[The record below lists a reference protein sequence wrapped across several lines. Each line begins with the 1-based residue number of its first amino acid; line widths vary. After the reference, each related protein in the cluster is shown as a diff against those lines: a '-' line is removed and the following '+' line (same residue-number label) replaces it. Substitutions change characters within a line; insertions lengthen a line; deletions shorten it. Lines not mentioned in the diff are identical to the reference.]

1 MLPAIAPS
9 CLHPPLQE
17 TCWTSGANSVTI
29 DLTMRLQEIAAFGLL
44 RAGLTAA
51 QLTYASNQVEVI
63 RDSETVAANFPD
75 VEEVELHSPAFAN
88 PESVSAT
95 FANGTGGPTDQATLD
110 YFLQTLA
117 ARNEWMTYQNPS
129 FKSEEG
135 RSIPYVYL
143 STSQG
148 TPTDNSLNTHGN
160 ASAPGKVRIW
170 MQGGV
175 HGNEPA
181 GDQALLA
188 LLGRFDANATWAA
201 SILKKVD
208 IVMLP
213 RYNPDGM
220 AYFQRYFATGFDP
233 NRDHTKL
240 ARQQTRDIKQLVMG
254 FAPHVGVDCHE
265 YSPTTPFGANEQWVD
280 AQDGQFSA
288 MKNAN
293 IHPDIRNISESLFA
307 NNIAAAMER
316 RGLRWGPYVV
326 GPSGTD
332 DLVLEETTGDAKIG
346 DSAVA
351 LTQAIMFLTETR
363 GIGLADQHWQRRV
376 ATGLTMV
383 ETIVQTAAD
392 WAEDVYETVESARA
406 RFIASN
412 DDIIVTE
419 SARPT
424 TISWQFIEATTGK
437 LVPVPVQ
444 FLNTTPVVA
453 NLTRS
458 RPEAYVF
465 SRAWADVAE
474 RLRVT
479 GLDVQTLPSD
489 FVGNVEALHVTG
501 AAVARTKYEGVAR
514 TTVTTETVTKQVR
527 IPAGGFWVSTRQA
540 NAAHAF
546 VTLEPEGIDSY
557 ATFNVLP
564 VSVGDEYPV
573 YRVMA

>member
-1 MLPAIAPS
+1 
-9 CLHPPLQE
+9 
-17 TCWTSGANSVTI
+17 
-29 DLTMRLQEIAAFGLL
+29 MRFQQVATLGLL
-44 RAGLTAA
+44 RAGLATA
-51 QLTYASNQVEVI
+51 QLTYADNQPKVI
-63 RDSETVAANFPD
+63 RDSEAVAANFP
-75 VEEVELHSPAFAN
+75 EVEGVELFSPAFAS
-88 PESVSAT
+88 PESVPST
-95 FANGTGGPTDQATLD
+95 FANGTSGPTDEATLD
-110 YFLQTLA
+110 HFLRTLA
-117 ARNEWMTYQNPS
+117 ARNEWMTYHNPA

-143 STSQG
+143 STSNRVVDG
-148 TPTDNSLNTHGN
+148 LASHAN

-188 LLGRFDANATWAA
+188 LLGKLDANATWAA
-201 SILKKVD
+201 SVLDKVD
-208 IVMLP
+208 IMMLP
-213 RYNPDGM
+213 RYNPDGV
-220 AYFQRYFATGFDP
+220 AYFQRYFATNFDP

-265 YSPTTPFGANEQWVD
+265 YSPTGPYGAREQWVD

-293 IHPDIRNISESLFA
+293 IHRAIRDMSEAVFA
-307 NNIAAAMER
+307 NAVAAAMER
-316 RGLRWGPYVV
+316 RGLRWGAYVT

-332 DLVLEETTGDAKIG
+332 DVVLEETTGDAKIG
-346 DSAVA
+346 DSSVA
-351 LTQAIMFLTETR
+351 LGQTIMFLTETR

-376 ATGLTMV
+376 AAGLTMV

-392 WAEDVYETVESARA
+392 RAEEVYATVEGARA
-406 RFIASN
+406 DFIASTE
-412 DDIIVTE
+412 DIVVTE

-424 TISWQFIEATTGK
+424 NITWQFIEATTGA
-437 LVPVPVQ
+437 LVDVPVQ

-474 RLRVT
+474 RLRVA
-479 GLDVQTLPSD
+479 GVEVQTLRAD
-489 FVGNVEALHVTG
+489 FRGEVEAFNVTG
-501 AAVARTKYEGVAR
+501 AAVAGAKYEGVAR
-514 TTVTTETVTKQVR
+514 TTVTTGTVRKEVR
-527 IPAGGFWVSTRQA
+527 IPAGGFWVSTRQK

>member
-1 MLPAIAPS
+1 MRCQQIA
-9 CLHPPLQE
+9 
-17 TCWTSGANSVTI
+17 TA
-29 DLTMRLQEIAAFGLL
+29 GLL
-44 RAGLTAA
+44 HAGLATA
-51 QLTYASNQVEVI
+51 LTYASNQVSVI
-63 RDSETVAANFPD
+63 KDSEAVAANFPKVAD
-75 VEEVELHSPAFAN
+75 VELLSPAFAGQD
-88 PESVSAT
+88 SVPST
-95 FANGTGGPTDQATLD
+95 FANGTSGPTDQATLD
-110 YFLQTLA
+110 YYLQTLA
-117 ARNEWMTYQNPS
+117 SRHEWMTYHVPD

-135 RSIPYVYL
+135 RSIPYIYL
-143 STSQG
+143 STSQRIHRSSLD
-148 TPTDNSLNTHGN
+148 TYANS
-160 ASAPGKVRIW
+160 SAPGKVRIW

-181 GDQALLA
+181 GDQALLS
-188 LLGRFDANATWAA
+188 LLGRFDANTTWAA
-201 SILKKVD
+201 SILDKVD
-208 IVMLP
+208 IMMLP
-213 RYNPDGM
+213 RYNPDGV
-220 AYFQRYFATGFDP
+220 AYFQRYLATNFDP

-240 ARQQTRDIKQLVMG
+240 ARQQTRDIKKLMVS

-265 YSPTTPFGANEQWVD
+265 YRPTQPFGAEEQWID

-293 IHPDIRNISESLFA
+293 IHPDIRQMSESVFA
-307 NNIAAAMER
+307 NAIAAAMER
-316 RGLRWGPYVV
+316 RGLRWGPYVIGNTGSDEV
-326 GPSGTD
+326 T
-332 DLVLEETTGDAKIG
+332 LEETTGDAKIG

-363 GIGLADQHWQRRV
+363 GIGLADQHFQRRV

-392 WAEDVYETVESARA
+392 RAEQVYQTVEAARA
-406 RFIASN
+406 KFIAST
-412 DDIIVTE
+412 DDIIITE
-419 SARPT
+419 LARPT
-424 TISWQFIEATTGK
+424 NISWQFIEASTGE
-437 LVPVPVQ
+437 LVDVPVQ

-453 NLTRS
+453 NLTRA
-458 RPEAYVF
+458 RPEACVF

-479 GLDVQTLPSD
+479 GVEVDELKFD
-489 FVGNVEALHVTG
+489 FRGEVEALNVTS
-501 AAVARTKYEGVAR
+501 AAVSASKYEGIAR
-514 TTVTTETVTKQVR
+514 TTVETAAVR
-527 IPAGGFWVSTRQA
+527 REIRVPAGGFWVSTRQK

>member
-1 MLPAIAPS
+1 
-9 CLHPPLQE
+9 
-17 TCWTSGANSVTI
+17 
-29 DLTMRLQEIAAFGLL
+29 MRFQQVATLAVL
-44 RAGLTAA
+44 RAGLATA
-51 QLTYASNQVEVI
+51 QLSYADNQSKVI
-63 RDSETVAANFPD
+63 RDSEAVAANFP
-75 VEEVELHSPAFAN
+75 EVEGVELFSPAFAS
-88 PESVSAT
+88 PESVPST
-95 FANGTGGPTDQATLD
+95 FANGTSGPTDEATLD
-110 YFLQTLA
+110 HFLRTLA
-117 ARNEWMTYQNPS
+117 ARNEWMTYHSPD

-143 STSQG
+143 STSNRVVDG
-148 TPTDNSLNTHGN
+148 LASHAN

-188 LLGRFDANATWAA
+188 LLGRLDANATWTA
-201 SILKKVD
+201 SLLDKVD
-208 IVMLP
+208 IMMLP
-213 RYNPDGM
+213 RYNPDGV
-220 AYFQRYFATGFDP
+220 AYFQRYFATNLDP

-240 ARQQTRDIKQLVMG
+240 ARQQTRDIKRLVMG

-265 YSPTTPFGANEQWVD
+265 YSPTGPYGARGQWVD

-293 IHPDIRNISESLFA
+293 IHRAIRDMSEAVFA
-307 NNIAAAMER
+307 NAVAAAMER
-316 RGLRWGPYVV
+316 RGLRWGAYVT

-332 DLVLEETTGDAKIG
+332 DVVLEETTGDAKIG
-346 DSAVA
+346 DSSVA
-351 LTQAIMFLTETR
+351 LGQAIMFLTETR

-376 ATGLTMV
+376 TAGLTMV

-392 WAEDVYETVESARA
+392 RAEEVYATVEGARA
-406 RFIASN
+406 DFIAGTE
-412 DDIIVTE
+412 DMVVTE
-419 SARPT
+419 SARAT
-424 TISWQFIEATTGK
+424 NITWQFIEATTGA
-437 LVPVPVQ
+437 LVDVPVQ

-453 NLTRS
+453 KLTRS

-474 RLRVT
+474 RLGVA
-479 GLDVQTLPSD
+479 GVEVQTLRAD
-489 FVGNVEALHVTG
+489 FRGEVEAFNVTG
-501 AAVARTKYEGVAR
+501 AAVREGAKYEGVAR
-514 TTVTTETVTKQVR
+514 TTVTTGTVRREVR
-527 IPAGGFWVSTRQA
+527 IPAGGFWVSTRQK

-573 YRVMA
+573 YRVM

>member
-1 MLPAIAPS
+1 
-9 CLHPPLQE
+9 
-17 TCWTSGANSVTI
+17 
-29 DLTMRLQEIAAFGLL
+29 MRFEKVAALSLL
-44 RAGLTAA
+44 RVGLTAA
-51 QLTYASNQVEVI
+51 QLTYASNQPKVVP
-63 RDSETVAANFPD
+63 DSEAVAANFPEVQD
-75 VEEVELHSPAFAN
+75 VELFSPAFAN
-88 PESVSAT
+88 PESVPST
-95 FANGTGGPTDQATLD
+95 FANGTSGPTDEATLAKTLTWLSQALDSVANNRAD
-110 YFLQTLA
+110 YFLRTLA
-117 ARNEWMTYQNPS
+117 ARNEWMNYHNPD
-129 FKSEEG
+129 FQSEEG
-135 RSIPYVYL
+135 RLIPYVYL
-143 STSQG
+143 STSK
-148 TPTDNSLNTHGN
+148 PVLNSLGSHAN

-188 LLGRFDANATWAA
+188 LLGKFDANTTWAA
-201 SILKKVD
+201 SVLDKVD
-208 IVMLP
+208 IMMLP
-213 RYNPDGM
+213 RYNPDGV
-220 AYFQRYFATGFDP
+220 AYFQRYFATNFDP

-240 ARQQTRDIKQLVMG
+240 ARQQTRDIKKLVMS

-265 YSPTTPFGANEQWVD
+265 YSPTSPFGANEQWVD

-293 IHPDIRNISESLFA
+293 IHPDIRNISEAVFA
-307 NNIAAAMER
+307 NAIAAAMER
-316 RGLRWGPYVV
+316 RGLRWGAYVT

-346 DSAVA
+346 DSSVA
-351 LTQAIMFLTETR
+351 LSQAIMFLTETR

-376 ATGLTMV
+376 ASGLTMV

-392 WAEDVYETVESARA
+392 RAEEVYTTVENARA
-406 RFIASN
+406 KFIASTE
-412 DDIIVTE
+412 DIIVTE

-424 TISWQFIEATTGK
+424 NISWQFIEATTGE
-437 LVPVPVQ
+437 LVDVPVQ

-479 GLDVQTLPSD
+479 GLDVQTLQVD
-489 FVGNVEALHVTG
+489 FRGEVEAFNITS

-514 TTVTTETVTKQVR
+514 TTVTTETVKKEVR
-527 IPAGGFWVSTRQA
+527 IPAGGFWVSTRQK

-573 YRVMA
+573 YRVTA

>member
-1 MLPAIAPS
+1 MRF
-9 CLHPPLQE
+9 QE
-17 TCWTSGANSVTI
+17 
-29 DLTMRLQEIAAFGLL
+29 AAALGLL
-44 RAGLTAA
+44 RAGLTTA
-51 QLTYASNQVEVI
+51 QLTYASNRAKVI
-63 RDSETVAANFPD
+63 PDSEAVAANFPEVED
-75 VEEVELHSPAFAN
+75 VELFSPAFAN
-88 PESVSAT
+88 PESVPSG
-95 FANGTGGPTDQATLD
+95 FANGTSGPTNEATLD
-110 YFLQTLA
+110 YFLRTLA
-117 ARNEWMTYQNPS
+117 ARNEWMTYHSPD
-129 FKSEEG
+129 FRSEEG
-135 RSIPYVYL
+135 RAIPYVYL
-143 STSQG
+143 SASEPVPG
-148 TPTDNSLNTHGN
+148 GLESRAN
-160 ASAPGKVRIW
+160 ASAPGKVRVW

-188 LLGRFDANATWAA
+188 LLGKLDANATWAA
-201 SILKKVD
+201 SVLGKVD
-208 IVMLP
+208 IMMLP
-213 RYNPDGM
+213 RYNPDGV
-220 AYFQRYFATGFDP
+220 AYFQRYLATNYDP

-240 ARQQTRDIKQLVMG
+240 ARQQTRDIKRLVMG

-265 YSPTTPFGANEQWVD
+265 YSPTTPFGADGQWVD

-293 IHPDIRNISESLFA
+293 IHPDIRGLSETVFA
-307 NNIAAAMER
+307 DAVAAAMER
-316 RGLRWGPYVV
+316 RGLRWGPYVT

-346 DSAVA
+346 DSAIA
-351 LTQAIMFLTETR
+351 LGQAVMFLTETR

-376 ATGLTMV
+376 AAGLTMV
-383 ETIVQTAAD
+383 EAIVQTAAD
-392 WAEDVYETVESARA
+392 RAGELYATIEGARA
-406 RFIASN
+406 KFIAGT
-412 DDIIVTE
+412 DDIVVTE

-424 TISWQFIEATTGK
+424 NISWQFIEAATGA
-437 LVPVPVQ
+437 LVDVPAR

-458 RPEAYVF
+458 RPKAYVF

-479 GLDVQTLPSD
+479 GVDVQTLRAE
-489 FVGNVEALHVTG
+489 FRGEVEALKVTG
-501 AAVARTKYEGVAR
+501 AAVAAAKYEGVAR
-514 TTVTTETVTKQVR
+514 TTVTTETARKEIR
-527 IPAGGFWVSTRQA
+527 IPAGGFWVSTRQK

-573 YRVMA
+573 YRVMV

>member
-1 MLPAIAPS
+1 MRCQQIATAS
-9 CLHPPLQE
+9 LLH
-17 TCWTSGANSVTI
+17 
-29 DLTMRLQEIAAFGLL
+29 
-44 RAGLTAA
+44 AGLATA
-51 QLTYASNQVEVI
+51 LTYASNQVSVI
-63 RDSETVAANFPD
+63 KDSEAVAANFPKVAD
-75 VEEVELHSPAFAN
+75 VELLSPAFAGQD
-88 PESVSAT
+88 SVPST
-95 FANGTGGPTDQATLD
+95 FANGTSGPTDQATLD

-117 ARNEWMTYQNPS
+117 SRHEWMTYHVPD

-143 STSQG
+143 STSQLIHPPSLD
-148 TPTDNSLNTHGN
+148 TFANS
-160 ASAPGKVRIW
+160 SAPGKVRIW

-181 GDQALLA
+181 GDQALLS
-188 LLGRFDANATWAA
+188 LLGRFDANTTWAA
-201 SILKKVD
+201 SILDKVD
-208 IVMLP
+208 IMMLP
-213 RYNPDGM
+213 RYNPDGV
-220 AYFQRYFATGFDP
+220 AYFQRYLATNFDP

-240 ARQQTRDIKQLVMG
+240 ARQQTRDIKKLMVR

-265 YSPTTPFGANEQWVD
+265 YSPTQPFGAEEQWID

-293 IHPDIRNISESLFA
+293 IHPDIRQMSESVFA
-307 NNIAAAMER
+307 NAIAAAMER
-316 RGLRWGPYVV
+316 RGLRWGPYVIGNTGSDEV
-326 GPSGTD
+326 T
-332 DLVLEETTGDAKIG
+332 LEETTGDAKIG

-363 GIGLADQHWQRRV
+363 GIGLADQHFQRRV

-392 WAEDVYETVESARA
+392 RAEQVYQTVEAARA
-406 RFIASN
+406 KFIAST
-412 DDIIVTE
+412 DDIIITE
-419 SARPT
+419 LARPT
-424 TISWQFIEATTGK
+424 NISWQFIAASTGE
-437 LVPVPVQ
+437 LVDVPVQ

-453 NLTRS
+453 NLTRA

-479 GLDVQTLPSD
+479 GVEVDELKFD
-489 FVGNVEALHVTG
+489 FRGEVEALNVTS
-501 AAVARTKYEGVAR
+501 AAVSASKYEGIAR
-514 TTVTTETVTKQVR
+514 TTVETAAVR
-527 IPAGGFWVSTRQA
+527 REIRVPAGGFWVSTRQK

>member
-1 MLPAIAPS
+1 M
-9 CLHPPLQE
+9 HFQK
-17 TCWTSGANSVTI
+17 T
-29 DLTMRLQEIAAFGLL
+29 AALGLL
-44 RAGLTAA
+44 RAGLTTA
-51 QLTYASNQVEVI
+51 QLTYASNQPNVI
-63 RDSETVAANFPD
+63 PDSKAVAANFPK
-75 VEEVELHSPAFAN
+75 VEEIELLSPAFAK
-88 PESVSAT
+88 PESVPST
-95 FANGTGGPTDQATLD
+95 FSNGTSGPTDEATLD
-110 YFLQTLA
+110 YFLRTLA
-117 ARNEWMTYQNPS
+117 ARNEWMTYHNPD

-143 STSQG
+143 STSKSVV
-148 TPTDNSLNTHGN
+148 NSLESHANS
-160 ASAPGKVRIW
+160 SAPSKVRIW

-188 LLGRFDANATWAA
+188 LLGKFDANGTWAI
-201 SILKKVD
+201 SVLDKVD
-208 IVMLP
+208 IMMLP
-213 RYNPDGM
+213 RYNPDGV
-220 AYFQRYFATGFDP
+220 AYFQRYFATNFDP

-240 ARQQTRDIKQLVMG
+240 ARQQTRDIKELVMG

-265 YSPTTPFGANEQWVD
+265 YSPTNPFGANEQWVD

-293 IHPDIRNISESLFA
+293 IHPDIRNISETV
-307 NNIAAAMER
+307 
-316 RGLRWGPYVV
+316 LRWGAYVT

-332 DLVLEETTGDAKIG
+332 DVVLEETTGDAKIG
-346 DSAVA
+346 DSSVA
-351 LTQAIMFLTETR
+351 LSQAIMFLTETR

-376 ATGLTMV
+376 ASGLTMV

-392 WAEDVYETVESARA
+392 RAEEVYTTVENARA
-406 RFIASN
+406 KFIASTE
-412 DDIIVTE
+412 DIIVTE

-424 TISWQFIEATTGK
+424 NISWQFIQATTGE
-437 LVPVPVQ
+437 LVDVPVQ

-474 RLRVT
+474 RLRFT
-479 GLDVQTLPSD
+479 GLDVQTLQVD
-489 FVGNVEALHVTG
+489 FHGEVEAFNITG

-514 TTVTTETVTKQVR
+514 TTVTTETVKKEIR
-527 IPAGGFWVSTRQA
+527 IPAGGFWVSTRQK

-573 YRVMA
+573 YRVTV

>member
-1 MLPAIAPS
+1 MRCQQIA
-9 CLHPPLQE
+9 
-17 TCWTSGANSVTI
+17 TA
-29 DLTMRLQEIAAFGLL
+29 GLL
-44 RAGLTAA
+44 YAGLATA
-51 QLTYASNQVEVI
+51 LTYASNQVSVI
-63 RDSETVAANFPD
+63 KDSEAVAANFPKVAD
-75 VEEVELHSPAFAN
+75 VELLSPAFAGQD
-88 PESVSAT
+88 SVPST
-95 FANGTGGPTDQATLD
+95 FANGTSGPTDQATLD
-110 YFLQTLA
+110 YYLQTLA
-117 ARNEWMTYQNPS
+117 SRHEWMTYHVPD

-143 STSQG
+143 STSQLFHPPSLD
-148 TPTDNSLNTHGN
+148 TFANS
-160 ASAPGKVRIW
+160 SAPGKVRIW

-181 GDQALLA
+181 GDQALLS
-188 LLGRFDANATWAA
+188 LLGRFDANTTWAA
-201 SILKKVD
+201 SILDKVD
-208 IVMLP
+208 IMMLP
-213 RYNPDGM
+213 RYNPDGV
-220 AYFQRYFATGFDP
+220 AYFQRYLATNFDP

-240 ARQQTRDIKQLVMG
+240 ARQQTRDIKKLMVS

-265 YSPTTPFGANEQWVD
+265 YSPTQPFGAEEQWID

-293 IHPDIRNISESLFA
+293 IHPDIRQMSESVFA
-307 NNIAAAMER
+307 NAIAAAMER
-316 RGLRWGPYVV
+316 RGLRWGPYVI
-326 GPSGTD
+326 GNTGSDEIT
-332 DLVLEETTGDAKIG
+332 LEETTGDAKIG

-363 GIGLADQHWQRRV
+363 GIGLADQHFQRRV

-392 WAEDVYETVESARA
+392 RAEQVYQTVEAARA
-406 RFIASN
+406 KFIAST
-412 DDIIVTE
+412 DEIIITE
-419 SARPT
+419 LARPT
-424 TISWQFIEATTGK
+424 NISWQFIEASTGE
-437 LVPVPVQ
+437 LVDVPVQ

-453 NLTRS
+453 NLTRA

-479 GLDVQTLPSD
+479 GVEVDELKFD
-489 FVGNVEALHVTG
+489 FRGEVEALNITS
-501 AAVARTKYEGVAR
+501 AAVSASKYEGIAR
-514 TTVTTETVTKQVR
+514 TTVETATVR
-527 IPAGGFWVSTRQA
+527 REIRVPAGGFWVSTRQK